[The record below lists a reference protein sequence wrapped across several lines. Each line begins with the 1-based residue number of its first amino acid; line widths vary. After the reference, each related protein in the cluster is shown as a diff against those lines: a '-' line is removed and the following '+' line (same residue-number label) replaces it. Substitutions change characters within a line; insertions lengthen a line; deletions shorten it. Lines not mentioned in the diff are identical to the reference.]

1 MTEKKF
7 KSYEEM
13 TQEERNEPNRE
24 DFTWK
29 DGDLVFYPPKQPP
42 KIKCGLYHW
51 CHWAVARRGA
61 RSCS

>member
-13 TQEERNEPNRE
+13 TAEERNERNRE
-24 DFTWK
+24 AFTWK
-29 DGDLVFYPPKQPP
+29 DGDLVFYPPIASKD
-42 KIKCGLYHW
+42 KVRSLSL

>member
-13 TQEERNEPNRE
+13 TQEERSEPNRE
-24 DFTWK
+24 DLTRK
-29 DGDLVFYPPKQPP
+29 NGDLVFYPPIASKD
-42 KIKCGLYHW
+42 KVRSLSL